1 MTQPTTAP
9 ELDAQRFPIGR
20 FQRLDIDTPYSDA
33 ERTAFIERLA
43 LLPAHVASA
52 IDGLT
57 DEDFARPYRPGGWT
71 VGQLVHHIADSH
83 ANAYVRV
90 KLGLTEDTPTIKPYD
105 QDAWVAL
112 ADSALDPHV
121 SLMMLT
127 AVHARLVAVVRAM
140 TPAEFRRR
148 LLHPENGPMTL
159 DQLVA
164 LYAWHGDHH
173 VAHLEAYKA
182 GRAG

>member
-1 MTQPTTAP
+1 
-9 ELDAQRFPIGR
+9 
-20 FQRLDIDTPYSDA
+20 SDA

-57 DEDFARPYRPGGWT
+57 DEEFARPYRPGGWT

>member
-1 MTQPTTAP
+1 MTHAPTAP
-9 ELDAQRFPIGR
+9 ADEALRFPIGR
-20 FQRLDIDTPYSDA
+20 FQRPAIETPASEA
-33 ERTAFIERLA
+33 ERAGWIERLA
-43 LLPAHVASA
+43 LLPAHVAAA

-57 DEDFARPYRPGGWT
+57 AVDFAAPYRPGGWT

-90 KLGLTEDTPTIKPYD
+90 KLALTEDAPTIKPYD

-121 SLMMLT
+121 SLMLLT

-140 TPAEFRRR
+140 TPAQFRRR
-148 LLHPENGPMTL
+148 LQHPENGPMTL

-164 LYAWHGDHH
+164 MYAWHGDHH
-173 VAHLEAYKA
+173 VAHLAAYKA